1 LKVGGTHSFQAL
13 LKRIAR
19 SEACLRELFSS
30 DLGDGTELLDPDRA
44 DRKLSYCDKS
54 GQVKEVPASKPGPI
68 GNPKNPAVLVQL
80 PAGNGNQLSCSEIRF
95 ISIVLNV
102 RSRAHGEGMDQECG
116 NIFHVTHGFPVGP
129 LSHHGVF

>member
-1 LKVGGTHSFQAL
+1 M

-54 GQVKEVPASKPGPI
+54 GQVKEIPACKPCPAKKAINFTQISPPHERRMNLGLKWVKNDR
-68 GNPKNPAVLVQL
+68 GNYPKL
-80 PAGNGNQLSCSEIRF
+80 PALLNLSFMFNGGMTGNG
-95 ISIVLNV
+95 
-102 RSRAHGEGMDQECG
+102 
-116 NIFHVTHGFPVGP
+116 
-129 LSHHGVF
+129 